1 MPSQDVPQIVIE
13 RLPFY
18 LRGLEH
24 MANRGQRVVSSQ
36 TLGEWVGVSAA
47 QIRKDLSYFGE
58 FGKQGLGYEV
68 TYLRDQL
75 RLILHADRDW
85 RLILVGAGALGSA
98 LVNYLVA
105 GQWQYHIVAVF
116 DSDPAKHGK
125 RMRDLYVQPMSEL
138 EGVVEAQDI
147 DLAILAVPADA
158 AQQVADDLVRC
169 GVRGMLNYA
178 PIRLNVPQGV
188 HCAEI
193 DPIARLQGITY
204 FL

>member
-1 MPSQDVPQIVIE
+1 MLPLGVPQVVVE

-24 MANRGQRVVSSQ
+24 MANRGQEVVSSS

-47 QIRKDLSYFGE
+47 QIRKDLSRFGE
-58 FGKQGLGYEV
+58 FGRQGLGYEV

-75 RLILHADRDW
+75 RAILHADRDW
-85 RLILVGAGALGSA
+85 NLALVGAGALGSA

-105 GQWQYHIVAVF
+105 GQWRYHIVAVF
-116 DSDPAKHGK
+116 DNNPAKCGQ
-125 RMRDLYVQPMSEL
+125 RVRDLYVQPMSEL
-138 EGVVEAQDI
+138 KSTVAAKRI
-147 DLAILAVPADA
+147 NLAVLAVPADA
-158 AQQVADDLVRC
+158 AQEVADELVRC
-169 GVRGMLNYA
+169 GVRGLLNYA
-178 PIRLNVPQGV
+178 PIRLNVPPGV

-193 DPIARLQGITY
+193 DPIARLQSITY